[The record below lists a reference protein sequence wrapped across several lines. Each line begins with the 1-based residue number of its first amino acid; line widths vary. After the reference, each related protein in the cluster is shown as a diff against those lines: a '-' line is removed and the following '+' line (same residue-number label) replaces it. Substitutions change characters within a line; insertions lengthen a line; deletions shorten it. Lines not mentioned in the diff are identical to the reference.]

1 NSRNCGTLSLRVRC
15 LLRVNRSIAK
25 VISTNPA
32 VSSGGK
38 LNAAAS
44 FAVLRYDKE
53 ITTIAKIATTA
64 TIMRRIHLLFILIYS
79 FQFLFDFFAPPQDEE
94 GLGIIMCV
102 SRTFLEVKMASI
114 FSANSRNNIRLNLH

>member
-1 NSRNCGTLSLRVRC
+1 PNSRNCGTLSLRVRC

-64 TIMRRIHLLFILIYS
+64 TITRRIHLLFILIYS
-79 FQFLFDFFAPPQDEE
+79 FQFLFDFLPLPKMRK
-94 GLGIIMCV
+94 GLV
-102 SRTFLEVKMASI
+102 
-114 FSANSRNNIRLNLH
+114 